1 MSLIGKKPIP
11 LPKNVEVSVAG
22 NVVNVKGPK
31 GSVSQKIMHDVK
43 VTVDNGTVSVSADN
57 SRESKKFHGLYRALI
72 NNHVTGVSVGFSKTL
87 QINGVGF
94 KFQVAGTK
102 LTLNIGYCHPVELTV
117 PKGVNLAQP
126 DPTTLE
132 VSGVDRQLVGEF
144 ASKIRSLKPPEP
156 YKGKGIKYSDE
167 VIKRKAGKATV

>member
-1 MSLIGKKPIP
+1 MSLIGKKTIP
-11 LPKNVEVSVAG
+11 LPKGVEVNVAG
-22 NVVNVKGPK
+22 DVVNVKGPK
-31 GSVSQKIMHDVK
+31 GAISQKIVHNVK
-43 VTVDNGTVSVSADN
+43 VTVAAGAVNVTCDDSNEN
-57 SRESKKFHGLYRALI
+57 KKFHGLYRALI
-72 NNHVTGVSVGFSKTL
+72 NNHVKGVSEGFKKTL

-94 KFQVAGTK
+94 KFQVAGPK
-102 LTLNIGYCHPVELTV
+102 LTLNIGYCHPVELAV
-117 PKGVNLAQP
+117 PKGVSLVQP

-132 VSGVDRQLVGEF
+132 ISGVDKQLVGEF